1 MQVED
6 LTYDKLI
13 FLHYRKHTNQPLE
26 IRDPI
31 LTCQRLIFRWY
42 REPATENVTSPQVF
56 IAPEVVTRNHDGGNR
71 KPLSLWQRQY
81 GGTNNNMA
89 AK

>member
-1 MQVED
+1 MFQTRVVEKIKTHI
-6 LTYDKLI
+6 LFSIT
-13 FLHYRKHTNQPLE
+13 F
-26 IRDPI
+26 

-42 REPATENVTSPQVF
+42 REPATENVTSPQF
-56 IAPEVVTRNHDGGNR
+56 TAPEVVTRNHDGGNR

-89 AK
+89 TK